1 MYQTDREKNGFT
13 YQMDNKKFGEF
24 IAQLRKEKRLTQK
37 ELADRLFISDKAV
50 SKWERGLSMPNV
62 SMLIPMAEILGVT
75 VTELLRGE
83 RLEAESA
90 LNRDEVEKL
99 VTRSMDMSLR
109 EEKARRK
116 LRKRWTG
123 IYGATL
129 CIVVIE
135 LFVFRVFGFTWNDMA
150 DSMVPYTGMLLLFG
164 GWFCIFARETLPAYY
179 DENKINFVSD
189 GAFRINMIGLHFNNS
204 NWPHI
209 LNAGR
214 VWSCAGAALLPVV
227 GFVLWHLYG
236 SELVVITRLI
246 VPLAFILGIFIPMYV
261 FGKKFE

>member
-37 ELADRLFISDKAV
+37 ELAGRLFISDKAV

-135 LFVFRVFGFTWNDMA
+135 LFVFGFLA
-150 DSMVPYTGMLLLFG
+150 LPGMIWRTVWCLIRNVIVWRLVLH
-164 GWFCIFARETLPAYY
+164 FARETLPAYY

-189 GAFRINMIGLHFNNS
+189 GLSNQYDRAAF
-204 NWPHI
+204 
-209 LNAGR
+209 
-214 VWSCAGAALLPVV
+214 
-227 GFVLWHLYG
+227 
-236 SELVVITRLI
+236 
-246 VPLAFILGIFIPMYV
+246 
-261 FGKKFE
+261 